1 MNEQKAMF
9 SKVIEELLTGKYT
22 NATKVNQLKIN
33 LGKEFGYN
41 GIIKNAQIIAN
52 TTDET
57 REKIVEILN
66 IKPVRELSGVTVV
79 ALFAKPHSCPHG
91 KCMYCPGGP
100 GSPFGDTPQSYTG
113 AEPAALRAIRNNYDP
128 YLQIFNRLEHYCI
141 NGHRPDKLE
150 LIFMG
155 GTFPSLDQEYR
166 DDFVNYVY
174 KAINDFSDEFV
185 IEENGSKK
193 INYDKFNDF
202 FEIKQDN
209 LKSIQRQI
217 RIHEKILKLKEFKA
231 LKIGI
236 DIDDVL
242 CFTWNEVISNYN
254 KKYNENLKFED
265 IKNFNFNGNEKL
277 KEEFFLYDKKFG
289 VEHKPYQNSKEILNK

>member
-1 MNEQKAMF
+1 
-9 SKVIEELLTGKYT
+9 
-22 NATKVNQLKIN
+22 
-33 LGKEFGYN
+33 
-41 GIIKNAQIIAN
+41 
-52 TTDET
+52 
-57 REKIVEILN
+57 
-66 IKPVRELSGVTVV
+66 
-79 ALFAKPHSCPHG
+79 
-91 KCMYCPGGP
+91 
-100 GSPFGDTPQSYTG
+100 
-113 AEPAALRAIRNNYDP
+113 
-128 YLQIFNRLEHYCI
+128 
-141 NGHRPDKLE
+141 
-150 LIFMG
+150 MG

-202 FEIKQDN
+202 FEIKHDN

-289 VEHKPYQNSKEILNK
+289 VEHKPYQNSKEILNKLKKEGHKLSLITSRKDFQKKTTLSWVEKHFGNNFFENIIF